1 MHSRTALS
9 ILSVLSLAGCAQPSA
24 NTIHDQ
30 AGREVTIV
38 DTGVDQAGGPR
49 LVTIG
54 QFDAERRYHVL
65 AAAHGPGSAQ
75 TLLPAVIG
83 AVGFVG
89 GMAALRPPQVS
100 DTTTVS
106 NATTQSGGSSSV
118 SPGAIVANG
127 GAGGAGGLGGAGGVG
142 GAGGSSAG
150 GSATAA
156 TAPVSATGG
165 SATATGGTATS
176 AAINSASSVAAATSS
191 ATSSDSAG
199 DPIRR

>member
-1 MHSRTALS
+1 MTNSRIIA
-9 ILSVLSLAGCAQPSA
+9 VLSALLLASCAKPSA
-24 NTIHDQ
+24 NTIRDQ

-49 LVTIG
+49 LVVIG
-54 QFDAERRYHVL
+54 QFDAARQYHVL

-83 AVGFVG
+83 AAGFVG
-89 GMAALRPPQVS
+89 GMAALRPPQVN

-106 NATTQSGGSSSV
+106 NATTQSGGGSSSSI

-127 GAGGAGGLGGAGGVG
+127 GTGGAGGVG
-142 GAGGSSAG
+142 GSSTSAG

-156 TAPVSATGG
+156 TAPV
-165 SATATGGTATS
+165 TATGGLASS
-176 AAINSASSVAAATSS
+176 AAIDS
-191 ATSSDSAG
+191 ATSQAAAAADSSG
-199 DPIRR
+199 GSTPYHRSH